1 MSFRVLSVSF
11 VQHEINLQRTLLRF
25 KRYNPKEVNPEVNP
39 EVNLKEVTPKE
50 VNKSKRGN
58 PKEVIQRN
66 VIRELTQ
73 IIHHNRRLTPK
84 KDIH

>member
-25 KRYNPKEVNPEVNP
+25 KRYNPKEVNP

>member
-11 VQHEINLQRTLLRF
+11 VQHEINLQRTLHRF

-39 EVNLKEVTPKE
+39 EVTPKE